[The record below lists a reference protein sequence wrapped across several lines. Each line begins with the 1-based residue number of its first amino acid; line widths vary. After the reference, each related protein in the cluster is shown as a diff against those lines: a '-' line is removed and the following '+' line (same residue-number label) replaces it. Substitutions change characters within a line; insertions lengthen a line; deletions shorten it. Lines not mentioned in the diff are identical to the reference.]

1 MIIVSDNPA
10 LNIIQYTRMH
20 TTPTH
25 TTHTHYTPHTHT
37 HTHTLHTHR
46 RLIENGEPPQGA
58 LSDAKAAVL
67 ESIAREA
74 GKKEAKIMAETARQ
88 EYMTA
93 EAKTRS
99 QEETMRKVHQKQADR
114 AMDVSGCGLCE
125 GVGSS
130 KCAV

>member
-1 MIIVSDNPA
+1 M
-10 LNIIQYTRMH
+10 
-20 TTPTH
+20 
-25 TTHTHYTPHTHT
+25 
-37 HTHTLHTHR
+37 
-46 RLIENGEPPQGA
+46 
-58 LSDAKAAVL
+58 L